1 MPVGSRW
8 RCGFIVTQGPDHHQS
23 RQLSARPGPRSR
35 GSRRSAD
42 PTQDELG
49 AAIVIM
55 PGRPAAMLEHESGV
69 GAQRVEIAR
78 CALPDQDA
86 GVVPLLTQLVVDETW
101 VAVAVAHGVPEP
113 AARFTLSMLQAT
125 RSGYFTHSDPALAQ
139 PVTLPHR
146 LSI

>member
-1 MPVGSRW
+1 
-8 RCGFIVTQGPDHHQS
+8 
-23 RQLSARPGPRSR
+23 
-35 GSRRSAD
+35 
-42 PTQDELG
+42 
-49 AAIVIM
+49 
-55 PGRPAAMLEHESGV
+55 MLEHESGV

-78 CALPDQDA
+78 CALPDRDA